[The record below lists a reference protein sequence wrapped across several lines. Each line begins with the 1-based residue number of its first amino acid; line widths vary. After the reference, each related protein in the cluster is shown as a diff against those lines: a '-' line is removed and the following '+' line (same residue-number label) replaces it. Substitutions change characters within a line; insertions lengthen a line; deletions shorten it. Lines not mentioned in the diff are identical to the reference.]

1 MKTIQILIMLTCI
14 FFGLEVYGY
23 VPEEEK
29 DYKTFEVGGILYR
42 YDYDEWGN
50 LDTDYV
56 IVSQAKSNNS
66 FYSGTI
72 EIPETIEYNGITSVV
87 KSIDQKTFEN
97 CTLDKVILPATL
109 ESVSGFYYATVN
121 EVIIPEGI
129 KLIGRDAFSHCKNL
143 KTVSIPSSVY
153 CIDIYAFDN
162 SEIEYLIIP
171 EGVTHIEADAFTGCK
186 KLKTVNLPSSITFI
200 GGNTFFD
207 SGIEEITIPE
217 GIKTI
222 HVSTFEGCKQLKT
235 LHLPTSVIEIEEK
248 AFYHSGIEEISLENV
263 RYIGERAFAG
273 TNIKSANLKSLNL
286 SLINLYKKELSKG
299 VFSSCKYLE
308 SIILPNSIID
318 IKGYA
323 FSGCKNLKQISLPES
338 LKTIGEGAFKGSGL
352 IEIELPDCV
361 TDIGNYAFS
370 SCEDLTKIDMSKVEE
385 LSYIRDYVFYECK
398 NLKEILFPKKISHIM
413 YKVFDYCE
421 SLETLDFPSN
431 VFFFGDD
438 FQGNPRP
445 PITYLTGLK
454 TITLPVLCFVGTDK
468 FPYDERPNPSP
479 YFIADFKNSKN
490 LTTII
495 SKILDPTDIQLR
507 RTKFNSETYEKAT
520 LRVPVGTA
528 DLYRQCEGW
537 KEFKNIVEDPTI
549 IGMLTGI
556 DEVFATD
563 NSLNAYYQNGQIR
576 FESNDIAEV
585 EIYDLA
591 GKLVMQIISDNGVV
605 DASYL
610 EAGIYVARIATSSDI
625 TTLKFHTR

>member
-1 MKTIQILIMLTCI
+1 MMLACT

-129 KLIGRDAFSHCKNL
+129 KLIGRDAFNNCKNL
-143 KTVSIPSSVY
+143 KTVSIPSSVE
-153 CIDIYAFDN
+153 CIDIYAFGN

-171 EGVTHIEADAFTGCK
+171 EGVTHINGYAFMGCK
-186 KLKTVNLPSSITFI
+186 KIKTLNLPSSITFI
-200 GGNTFFD
+200 GAKTFLD

-222 HVSTFEGCKQLKT
+222 HGSTFEGCKQLKT
-235 LHLPTSVIEIEEK
+235 LHLPTSVIEIGEK
-248 AFYHSGIEEISLENV
+248 AFYYSGIEEISLENV
-263 RYIGERAFAG
+263 RYIGEWAFAG

-286 SLINLYKKELSKG
+286 SLTNLYEKELSKG

-308 SIILPNSIID
+308 SIILPKSIID

-338 LKTIGEGAFKGSGL
+338 LKTIDEGAFKGSGL
-352 IEIELPDCV
+352 IEIELPKSMTNIDM
-361 TDIGNYAFS
+361 YAFK
-370 SCEDLTKIDMSKVEE
+370 SCKNLVKVDMSKVEN
-385 LSYIRDYVFYECK
+385 LSYLQEQAFYECI
-398 NLKEILFPKKISHIM
+398 NLKEILFPKKISQIM

-431 VFFFGDD
+431 VYFFGDG
-438 FQGNPRP
+438 FPSSPRP
-445 PITYLTGLK
+445 PITYLTGLRS
-454 TITLPVLCFVGTDK
+454 ITLPVLCFVGIDK
-468 FPYDERPNPSP
+468 FPNDKKPNPSP

-490 LTTII
+490 LETII
-495 SKILDPTDIQLR
+495 SKILDPTDIQLS
-507 RTKFNSETYEKAT
+507 RTKFNSTTYEKAT

-528 DLYRQCEGW
+528 ELYRQCEGW

-549 IGMLTGI
+549 IGMLTGVDKVI
-556 DEVFATD
+556 NDENT
-563 NSLNAYYQNGQIR
+563 LNACYHNGQIR
-576 FESNDIAEV
+576 FESSDIAEV
-585 EIYDLA
+585 EIYDLT
-591 GKLVMQIISDNGVV
+591 GRLVMRTVSDCGMV
-605 DASYL
+605 DVSDL
-610 EAGIYVARIATSSDI
+610 VPGIYVAKIVSSSDAA
-625 TTLKFHTR
+625 TLKFHIR